1 VIGVL
6 VLAHPRP
13 DAYGAAAV
21 GQLEPFVSPV
31 AIALENER
39 LRQRARRAAML
50 EERSRV
56 ARELHDAVT
65 QTLYSASLIAEA
77 LPDALERDRARA
89 ALGVAELH
97 RLTTGALAEMRA
109 LLIELRPKAL
119 TEASLGKLLQLLGAA
134 LQSRSAIPITVTIVR
149 DCTLAPAVQLACYR
163 IAQEALNNAVKHAA
177 AREVLVS
184 VDCTPDKV
192 LLRVSDDGRGFDPAP
207 APDGGLGL
215 GILRERASEIGA
227 QLTIDSAPGAGTTV
241 TLHWQARDPSST
253 ARSARTDP
261 DG

>member
-1 VIGVL
+1 M
-6 VLAHPRP
+6 RW
-13 DAYGAAAV
+13 
-21 GQLEPFVSPV
+21 
-31 AIALENER
+31 
-39 LRQRARRAAML
+39 
-50 EERSRV
+50 
-56 ARELHDAVT
+56 
-65 QTLYSASLIAEA
+65 SAT
-77 LPDALERDRARA
+77 ARA